1 MKVDNIEK
9 IRDMARGA
17 VFLGS
22 GGGGDPYVGQ
32 LLLQQEVLEG
42 RLPNIVKA
50 EELDDDARVICVAG
64 IGSPPV
70 LVEHLLSGT
79 LFSELVKK
87 TEEMFGYKIDALI
100 SAEIGGLNSMMPLAV
115 SAQMQLPVVDGD
127 GMGRAFPHLEMVT
140 FSVYGCRATPAILMN
155 ELGDMAMV
163 STQSNLT
170 AENMCRAITANLGA
184 MAYMALYP
192 MSGKQVKDFAVHDTV
207 SLCYSIGRCIR
218 ESRMQLDNPFDGLLA
233 ELNDPKNGR
242 FCKILFDGKI
252 ADVTHEIRD
261 GWHFGTVKLEAHGD
275 SQDVMVIDIQ
285 NEYLVARQNGKTVTI
300 VPDLISTLDAET
312 AEPLTAEMLKYG
324 QRIKVV
330 GFSAAPIMRR
340 PECLEVFGPHAF
352 GYNEP
357 FVPLEG

>member
-1 MKVDNIEK
+1 M

-32 LLLQQEVLEG
+32 LLLQQEVLQG
-42 RLPNIVKA
+42 RLPNLVKA
-50 EELDDDARVICVAG
+50 DELDDHARVICVAG

-79 LFSELVKK
+79 LFRELVEK
-87 TEEMFGYKIDALI
+87 TEEMFGYKIDAVI
-100 SAEIGGLNSMMPLAV
+100 SAEIGGLNSVMPLAV
-115 SAQMQLPVVDGD
+115 SAQMQLPVVDAD

-140 FSVYGCRATPAILMN
+140 YSVYGCRATPALLMN
-155 ELGDMAMV
+155 EMGDMAMV
-163 STQSNLT
+163 KTGSDVT
-170 AENMCRAITANLGA
+170 AEHMCRAITANLGA

-192 MSGKQVKDFAVHDTV
+192 MTGRQVKDFAVHDTV
-207 SLCYSIGRCIR
+207 SLCYTIGRCIR
-218 ESRMQLDNPFDGLLA
+218 ESRLELDNPFDGILK
-233 ELNDPKNGR
+233 ELNDPANGR

-252 ADVTHEIRD
+252 TDVTHEIRD
-261 GWHFGTVKLEAHGD
+261 GWHFGKVKLESHGD
-275 SQDVMVIDIQ
+275 ASDEMIIDIQ
-285 NEYLVARQNGKTVTI
+285 NEYLVARQNGRTVTI

-324 QRIKVV
+324 QRLKVV

-352 GYNEP
+352 GYDEP
-357 FVPLEG
+357 FLPLEDVK